1 MIIRISIIL
10 VFTLIFVNF
19 GKTVAAN
26 CYTASVNTIGTSSPC
41 TGMLIVDFNMLSTAL
56 NNRTYAIEGPD
67 GVSYTLTDS
76 AKNVFTGQLTTMEN
90 LFRYT
95 RFTGDI
101 NYWDVSNVTNLI
113 RAFRDNRYF
122 NGDLSSWD
130 VSSVTNMMETF
141 RGTVFNGDITS
152 WDVSSVTNMYLT
164 FYNNR
169 NFNQNI
175 TGWDVSNVTT
185 FNRTFLYAT
194 GFDQDIRAWS
204 VKSNASFSYMF
215 YRADKMKASPY
226 IAPNTPTSSWFVIP
240 DTTAPTLSNVS
251 IASNNAN
258 TSKATPSDVVTL
270 SFTASETIQSPTVTA
285 SSGGAAVNGNITV
298 SNTSGNNWTAS
309 FTANAND
316 TAGPVT
322 YRIAFSDTAGNAG
335 TPVTS
340 TTDSSNVAVVI
351 DSELPTLLSSTPS
364 DGSRAV
370 KLDQNIVLKFSEAV
384 TAGSG
389 KINLFDASGELV
401 EAFTVSP
408 SIISG
413 ATVTL
418 NPSADFASRS
428 AYYIQIPSTA
438 FVDAA
443 GNGYAGISNKTG
455 LDFVTLDVNA
465 PSLISSVPSDNAASV
480 KLDKNIILTFSESVV
495 AGSGD
500 IKLFD
505 GNGRLVEAFTVSS
518 SIISGA
524 TVTLNPAADLKTR

>member
-1 MIIRISIIL
+1 MGNLLGYKLIIRISIIL

-26 CYTASVNTIGTSSPC
+26 CYTASINTIGTSSPC
-41 TGMLIVDFNMLSTAL
+41 TGMLIVDFNMLATAL

-76 AKNVFTGQLTTMEN
+76 AKNVFTGQLTTMEG
-90 LFRYT
+90 LFRYQ

-101 NYWDVSNVTNLI
+101 NYWDVSNVTSLK
-113 RAFRDNRYF
+113 RAFRDNQYF
-122 NGDLSSWD
+122 DGDLSSWD
-130 VSSVTNMMETF
+130 VSSVTDMTETF
-141 RGTVFNGDITS
+141 RSAVFNGDITS

-164 FYNNR
+164 FYNTR

-175 TGWDVSNVTT
+175 TGWDVSNVSN
-185 FNRTFLYAT
+185 FNRTFLYAR

-204 VKSNASFSYMF
+204 VKSNANFSYMF
-215 YRADKMKASPY
+215 YSASKMKGAPY
-226 IAPNTPTSSWFVIP
+226 LAPNTPTSSWFVIP
-240 DTTAPTLSNVS
+240 DNTAPTLSGVS
-251 IASNNAN
+251 LASNNTTDTLAKPN
-258 TSKATPSDVVTL
+258 DDVTL
-270 SFTASETIQSPTVTA
+270 TFTASEAIGTPVVTFQ
-285 SSGGAAVNGNITV
+285 SGGSAINDGSIVYGNI
-298 SNTSGNNWTAS
+298 SGNTWTAVY
-309 FTANAND
+309 TANAND

-322 YRIAFSDTAGNAG
+322 FRIAFSDTAGNAG
-335 TPVTS
+335 TAVTT
-340 TTDSSNVAVVI
+340 TTDSSSVAVVI
-351 DSELPTLLSSTPS
+351 DSELPTLLSSAPS

-389 KINLFDASGELV
+389 KINLFDGADRLV

-413 ATVTL
+413 STVTL

-443 GNGYAGISNKTG
+443 GNNYVGITNKTG

-465 PSLISSVPSDNAASV
+465 PSLISSIPSDNAASV
-480 KLDKNIILTFSESVV
+480 KLDKNIVFFASFWIYSL
-495 AGSGD
+495 
-500 IKLFD
+500 L
-505 GNGRLVEAFTVSS
+505 L
-518 SIISGA
+518 
-524 TVTLNPAADLKTR
+524 L